1 MNYLKSGLQ
10 RAWNGIK
17 QHKLLFLFIVL
28 IQIIVLGILIYL
40 LLNYPTQI
48 LQDVQGIME
57 PLERANYNATSIQ
70 EGTAFTPEIATIF
83 QSYSSLVKHTLGLLY
98 WLGGIFIILQ
108 AWLWILS
115 LRLLKISIE
124 KSENFWKKETKN
136 FFIHWLKYLGIGIL
150 FTFIPG
156 LIAYWSLNSFFNIE
170 AENTTFTLMGMVGI
184 FWLCCYY
191 LQCVAFSLLSLPF
204 QKYWKEWGR
213 IAFKKVHQN
222 LLVAV
227 INFLVLGG
235 LFAGIYFLLPLES
248 LFPLTLIITILLLLA
263 VVLTRILWISC
274 LQSELKEVRLNENKL
289 NKS

>member
-1 MNYLKSGLQ
+1 MNYLKRGLQ
-10 RAWNGIK
+10 RVWNGIR

-28 IQIIVLGILIYL
+28 IQIAVLGVLIYL
-40 LLNYPTQI
+40 ILNYPTQI

-70 EGTAFTPEIATIF
+70 EGAAFTPEMITIF
-83 QSYSSLVKHTLGLLY
+83 QSYDSLVKNILGLLF
-98 WLGGIFIILQ
+98 WLGGIFVILQ

-115 LRLLKISIE
+115 LRLLETNIE
-124 KSENFWKKETKN
+124 KPEKSWKKEIKN
-136 FFIHWLKYLGIGIL
+136 FFIHWLKYIGIGIL

-170 AENTTFTLMGMVGI
+170 AENTTFTLIGIISI

-191 LQCVAFSLLSLPF
+191 LQSVAFSLLSVPGRKCLVD
-204 QKYWKEWGR
+204 WGR
-213 IAFKKVHQN
+213 IAFKKVHQT

-235 LFAGIYFLLPLES
+235 LFVGIYFLLPLES
-248 LFPLTLIITILLLLA
+248 LFPLTLILTILLLLA

-274 LQSELKEVRLNENKL
+274 LQSELKEHEKP
-289 NKS
+289 